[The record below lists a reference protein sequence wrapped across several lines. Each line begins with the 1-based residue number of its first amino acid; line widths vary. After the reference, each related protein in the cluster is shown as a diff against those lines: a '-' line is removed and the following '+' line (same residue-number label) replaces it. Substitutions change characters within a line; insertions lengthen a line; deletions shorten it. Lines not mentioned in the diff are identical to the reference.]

1 MTSAGIDWADIRK
14 KLPYERT
21 EEQKKKRMDM
31 FNQFDPN
38 ANGYLSLAETEKG
51 IRDVL
56 RCDALFANKR
66 PIHRAFHL
74 AKKVGPKGKSG
85 KGDDYLEK
93 REFRLFLQLLRQYF
107 EYMQA
112 FSRLDTGDDNRISKE
127 EFTNPEVK
135 SIVELWVGPIADM
148 AAEFDT
154 IDKNGGGQILFDE
167 FVDWATAKNLDI
179 EDDDD

>member
-1 MTSAGIDWADIRK
+1 MGAGIDWADIRK

-51 IRDVL
+51 IRDVF

-85 KGDDYLEK
+85 KGDD
-93 REFRLFLQLLRQYF
+93 YF